1 MGQWREKVGEKGKI
15 GQSLA
20 QLEGAAG
27 LPIGHPQTRQALGFG
42 DAVRGAEARPPP
54 WSGH

>member
-1 MGQWREKVGEKGKI
+1 VGEKGKI

-42 DAVRGAEARPPP
+42 DAVRGAEARYLQSSTGASPR
-54 WSGH
+54 